1 LAISS
6 ETVMKAGEAATRT
19 PLLDNAKYNFFVLLA
34 SLPLMK
40 WGLPINGLV
49 AFPADLLFV
58 ITTMLWVAA
67 IALGQARLHL
77 DRSFLLLA
85 AYFAAMAVSA
95 VFSVNPSVS
104 AFKLLTQVYLLLLPV
119 LAFNLVRTEA
129 DLRRAFAWW
138 LVPAVAISAYGVGTL
153 VLFPFFGWHSFLR
166 EPLHEFGTLAPG
178 PYPRI
183 GLTFGFASMLAN
195 YLGVSLMLMMLARS
209 SRWIGSRT
217 SIVCAAA
224 MLLSAFFALTPG
236 FGGVLAMLA
245 AWVWYRERQRR
256 PLLALLALA
265 ASIVLIPLEVLVAA
279 ITPFIYPTAP
289 YVIQVQGLGVSV
301 APAIR
306 LLVWESSANTFL
318 ASPLVGHGIGVNPA
332 SVFYQSLEQTTPGY
346 VTDAH
351 NFILS
356 IAAQCGI
363 LGVAALVAIVWYVA
377 DCARKAARA
386 GADGR
391 LLFGLSIAWLA
402 GFVVEGLVGSF
413 EDARHLWLLFGL
425 IAAANRIR
433 PPIPARRVEV
443 VQCAPGG
450 GRSRTRTVDARGGPI
465 RSHPPSRTA

>member
-1 LAISS
+1 
-6 ETVMKAGEAATRT
+6 MKPSEAATRT
-19 PLLDNAKYNFFVLLA
+19 RLLAGAKFAFLALLA

-77 DRSFLLLA
+77 DRSFLPLA

-95 VFSVNPSVS
+95 VFSVNPAVS

-138 LVPAVAISAYGVGTL
+138 LVPAVAVSAYGFTTL
-153 VLFPFFGWHSFLR
+153 LLFPFFGWHSFLS

-195 YLGVSLMLMMLARS
+195 YLGVSLMLLLLARS

-236 FGGVLAMLA
+236 FGGILAMLA
-245 AWVWYRERQRR
+245 LWIWYRERQRR

-265 ASIVLIPLEVLVAA
+265 ACVGVIVLEVLVAA
-279 ITPFIYPTAP
+279 ITPFVYPTAP
-289 YVIQVQGLGVSV
+289 YAIQVHGLGISI

-306 LLVWESSANTFL
+306 LLVWESSASNFL
-318 ASPLVGHGIGVNPA
+318 ASPLVGHGIGVEAAN
-332 SVFYQSLEQTTPGY
+332 VLYQSLEHEAPGY

-363 LGVAALVAIVWYVA
+363 LGLAALATVVWYVV
-377 DCARKAARA
+377 DRARDAARA
-386 GADGR
+386 RVGR
-391 LLFGLSIAWLA
+391 PLLFGLSIAWLA

-413 EDARHLWLLFGL
+413 EDTRHLWLLFGL
-425 IAAANRIR
+425 IAAADRMEIGSPVR
-433 PPIPARRVEV
+433 PGEPRA
-443 VQCAPGG
+443 A
-450 GRSRTRTVDARGGPI
+450 DA
-465 RSHPPSRTA
+465 